1 MISNISGD
9 IFWRWREYYSERILV
24 HEPPFSCFT
33 RFIKKAILQIVPPFR
48 HISSCKKVVDLLIN
62 ITPRKSYANF
72 VSEHYFLSTRILLQ
86 RNWPQREKIDEHEG
100 HSLKKY
106 IRLYN
111 VFFVWKTRWHQ
122 LVNSLYIINFI
133 RNDSCTKKGE

>member
-9 IFWRWREYYSERILV
+9 IFWRWREYYSERILI

-33 RFIKKAILQIVPPFR
+33 RFIKKAILQIVPPSR

-86 RNWPQREKIDEHEG
+86 RNWPQREKMTNTKVIVWRNTYSFIM
-100 HSLKKY
+100 SL
-106 IRLYN
+106 
-111 VFFVWKTRWHQ
+111 VGKTRWHQ
-122 LVNSLYIINFI
+122 LVNFLYIINFI